1 MYVKLAEYFYR
12 NVCEWVGARQIHVH
26 KRAAMIIL
34 YKSIFSHTS
43 RDSLRL
49 RVETII
55 GAVEKLTYCLDIQ
68 LNQISHK
75 SNR

>member
-1 MYVKLAEYFYR
+1 MLSSR
-12 NVCEWVGARQIHVH
+12 NISIQMCVLDKFNVY

-34 YKSIFSHTS
+34 YKSIFSHTL